1 MAHYDLLTMTY
12 IWGGS
17 TFYDTAK
24 VYPIGPHIKKVSN
37 SAVDEVKIEY
47 FNLLRLLGITYNVRE
62 IYDQKGLFDNYMNSK
77 LFISYNTMKNNLHR
91 YFKFTLGMDLQ
102 HQSPRI
108 EDLKE
113 RFPLVDEGILK

>member
-77 LFISYNTMKNNLHR
+77 LFISY
-91 YFKFTLGMDLQ
+91 
-102 HQSPRI
+102 I

-113 RFPLVDEGILK
+113 RFPLVDEGILKWSFNNINGEEGRDLAHPRQEGLFN